1 MKPQWN
7 VFIAGAHSGRKIDI
21 IWLMLNLTEEK
32 IISGI
37 QNYRKTQSNQNYHI
51 FTDGGAENYKPAAI
65 LMPLLVYEGRWHL
78 LFTHRSENL
87 VEHRGQVSFPGG
99 AKEKGDPNMV
109 HTALRETQEEIG
121 VAPKDVTVYG
131 DLGIMPIVTG
141 YLVTMVV
148 GQIPWPYPLRPN
160 PDEVE
165 SAFICPLLWLA
176 DPDHRT
182 IKYRSFAGREFPIIF
197 FDQFE
202 GYQLWGATAQMT
214 ITLMEALRI
223 S

>member
-1 MKPQWN
+1 M
-7 VFIAGAHSGRKIDI
+7 F
-21 IWLMLNLTEEK
+21 NLTEEK
-32 IISGI
+32 IKSGI
-37 QNYRKTQSNQNYHI
+37 QNYRKTQTERNYHI
-51 FTDGGAENYKPAAI
+51 FTDGGVQNYKPAAI

-99 AKEKGDPNMV
+99 AMEKSDPDMAY
-109 HTALRETQEEIG
+109 TALRETQEEIG
-121 VAPKDVTVYG
+121 IAPRDVKVYG

-148 GQIPWPYPLRPN
+148 GQVPWPYPLRPN

-165 SAFICPLLWLA
+165 STFICPLLWLA

-214 ITLMEALRI
+214 ISLMEALGI
-223 S
+223 I

>member
-1 MKPQWN
+1 M
-7 VFIAGAHSGRKIDI
+7 F
-21 IWLMLNLTEEK
+21 NLTEEK
-32 IISGI
+32 IKSGI
-37 QNYRKTQSNQNYHI
+37 HNFRKTQSERNFHI
-51 FTDGGAENYKPAAI
+51 FTDSGAQNYKPAAI

-78 LFTHRSENL
+78 LFTHRSEQL

-99 AKEKGDPNMV
+99 AMEKSDPDMV
-109 HTALRETQEEIG
+109 YTALRETHEEIG
-121 VAPKDVTVYG
+121 VAPKDVKVYG
-131 DLGIMPIVTG
+131 ELGIMPIVTG
-141 YLVTMVV
+141 YMVNMVV
-148 GQIPWPYPLRPN
+148 GQIPWPYSLKPN

-214 ITLMEALRI
+214 ISLMEALGI
-223 S
+223 I